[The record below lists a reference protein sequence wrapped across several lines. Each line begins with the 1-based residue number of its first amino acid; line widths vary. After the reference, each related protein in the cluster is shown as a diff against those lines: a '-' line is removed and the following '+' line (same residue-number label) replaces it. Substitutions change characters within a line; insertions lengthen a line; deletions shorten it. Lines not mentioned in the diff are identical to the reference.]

1 LKIDEEVF
9 PMRKT
14 RTVFTLALV
23 APLLTC
29 AIGAHAQGWPQ
40 KPIHIIVPYAAGGA
54 VDSIARTFGPQFQRA
69 WGQPVL
75 VENRPGAGGHLG
87 AEVVAKSAPDGLTLM
102 ITSMGGQ
109 AAGPALYR
117 KLNYDPVKDLVAV
130 SPVGWAPNIM
140 VINPSLPAAS
150 FNDFIALA
158 RKGSGKLNYGS
169 TGVGSGPNLVF
180 EMLKS
185 AASISLE
192 HIPYKG
198 DALLQLAIV
207 ANEVQA
213 AMLTPTS
220 IMTQI
225 KAGKLRALAT
235 TGTTRWST
243 LPDLPTIVEAGF
255 PGVVYAPSVG
265 FLAPS
270 ATPREIVNRI
280 NAETAKGA
288 TDPEMVKTHY
298 PRWGLDP
305 EVMASDAFH
314 ARYLGEIESFKR
326 VVRDAKIPLI
336 D

>member
-1 LKIDEEVF
+1 MD
-9 PMRKT
+9 
-14 RTVFTLALV
+14 LALRFFSL
-23 APLLTC
+23 ALL
-29 AIGAHAQGWPQ
+29 AVSINANAQSWPQ

-54 VDSIARTFGPQFQRA
+54 IDSIARTFGPYFQRA

-87 AEVVAKSAPDGLTLM
+87 AEAVAKSAPDGYM
-102 ITSMGGQ
+102 IMLTSMGGQ
-109 AAGPALYR
+109 AAGPALYK

-130 SPVGWAPNIM
+130 SPVGWSPNI
-140 VINPSLPAAS
+140 VVVNPTLPAAN
-150 FNDFIALA
+150 FAEFIALA
-158 RKGSGKLNYGS
+158 RRGSGKLNYGS
-169 TGVGSGPNLVF
+169 TGVGSGPNLAF

-185 AASISLE
+185 AAGISLE

-213 AMLTPTS
+213 AILTPTS

-225 KAGKLRALAT
+225 KAGKLRPLAT
-235 TGTTRWST
+235 TGTARWST
-243 LPDLPTIVEAGF
+243 LPALPTIVEAGF
-255 PGVVYAPSVG
+255 SGVVYAPSVG

-288 TDPEMVKTHY
+288 ADAEMVKTYY

-314 ARYLGEIESFKR
+314 ARYLSEIESFKR
-326 VVRDAKIPLI
+326 VVRDAKIPQI

>member
-1 LKIDEEVF
+1 MHKARKVF
-9 PMRKT
+9 A
-14 RTVFTLALV
+14 LA
-23 APLLTC
+23 ALL
-29 AIGAHAQGWPQ
+29 AVSMGIHAQGWPQ
-40 KPIHIIVPYAAGGA
+40 KPVHIIVPYAAGGA
-54 VDSIARTFGPQFQRA
+54 IDSIARTFGPFFQRA

-87 AEVVAKSAPDGLTLM
+87 AEVLAKSAPDGLTLM
-102 ITSMGGQ
+102 VTSMGGQ

-130 SPVGWAPNIM
+130 SPVGWSPNIL
-140 VINPSLPAAS
+140 VVNPALPVNS

-158 RKGSGKLNYGS
+158 RRGSGKLNYGS
-169 TGVGSGPNLVF
+169 TGVGSGPNLAF
-180 EMLKS
+180 EMLKA
-185 AASISLE
+185 AASIGVE
-192 HIPYKG
+192 HVPYKG

-213 AMLTPTS
+213 AILTPTS

-235 TGTTRWST
+235 TGTARWST

-265 FLAPS
+265 ILAPA

-288 TDPEMVKTHY
+288 TDPEMVKTFY

-305 EVMASDAFH
+305 EVMASEAFH
-314 ARYLGEIESFKR
+314 ARYLSEIETFKR
-326 VVRDAKIPLI
+326 VVRDAKIPQI

>member
-1 LKIDEEVF
+1 MYHARTILKF
-9 PMRKT
+9 AAL
-14 RTVFTLALV
+14 LAVSL
-23 APLLTC
+23 
-29 AIGAHAQGWPQ
+29 GAHAQSWPQ
-40 KPIHIIVPYAAGGA
+40 KPIHIVVPYAAGGA
-54 VDSIARTFGPQFQRA
+54 IDSIARTFGPFFQKA

-87 AEVVAKSAPDGLTLM
+87 AEGVAKSAPDGLTLM
-102 ITSMGGQ
+102 LTSMGGQ

-130 SPVGWAPNIM
+130 SPVGWSPNIM
-140 VINPSLPAAS
+140 VVNPTLPAAN
-150 FNDFIALA
+150 FNEFLALA

-169 TGVGSGPNLVF
+169 TGVGSGPNLAF

-185 AASISLE
+185 AASINLE

-220 IMTQI
+220 IMQQI

-235 TGTTRWST
+235 TGNTRYSG
-243 LPDLPTIVEAGF
+243 LPDLPTIVESGF
-255 PGVVYAPSVG
+255 PSVVYAPSVG
-265 FLAPS
+265 FLAPG

-280 NAETAKGA
+280 NAETAKA
-288 TDPEMVKTHY
+288 AQDPEMVKTHY
-298 PRWGLDP
+298 PRWGIDP
-305 EVMASDAFH
+305 EVLAADAFH
-314 ARYLGEIESFKR
+314 ARYLSEIEAFKK

>member
-1 LKIDEEVF
+1 MDKARSVF
-9 PMRKT
+9 A
-14 RTVFTLALV
+14 LAV
-23 APLLTC
+23 LLAFST
-29 AIGAHAQGWPQ
+29 GACAQGWPQ
-40 KPIHIIVPYAAGGA
+40 KPVHIIVPYAAGGA
-54 VDSIARTFGPQFQRA
+54 IDSIARTFGPYFQRA

-87 AEVVAKSAPDGLTLM
+87 AEALAKSAPDGLTLM
-102 ITSMGGQ
+102 LTSMGGQ

-117 KLNYDPVKDLVAV
+117 KLNYDPVKELVAV
-130 SPVGWAPNIM
+130 SPVGWSPNIM
-140 VINPSLPAAS
+140 VVNPALPVAS
-150 FNDFIALA
+150 FNEFIALA
-158 RKGSGKLNYGS
+158 RRGSGKLNYGS
-169 TGVGSGPNLVF
+169 TGVGSGPNLAF
-180 EMLKS
+180 EMLKA
-185 AASISLE
+185 AASISVE
-192 HIPYKG
+192 HVPYKG
-198 DALLQLAIV
+198 DSLLQLAIV

-213 AMLTPTS
+213 AVLTPTS

-235 TGTTRWST
+235 TGTARWST

-280 NAETAKGA
+280 NAETARGA
-288 TDPEMVKTHY
+288 TDPEMVKTYY

-305 EVMASDAFH
+305 EVLSSDAFH
-314 ARYLGEIESFKR
+314 ARYLSEIETFKR